1 MKFRL
6 LIGPI
11 RDAIL
16 WALALGLI
24 AIVATMVLLHVME
37 GAS

>member
-24 AIVATMVLLHVME
+24 AVVATMELLHVLG